1 MTGCRVLIGH
11 LGLAADT
18 EGRVIVLP
26 VRVGLLGVL
35 GQTII
40 IDHCIHSDLP
50 SYLWGQ
56 RSTPTILYLLLG
68 YFMQIV
74 FI

>member
-1 MTGCRVLIGH
+1 MTGCSVLIGH

-35 GQTII
+35 WRVEEVG
-40 IDHCIHSDLP
+40 
-50 SYLWGQ
+50 G
-56 RSTPTILYLLLG
+56 
-68 YFMQIV
+68 
-74 FI
+74 